1 MLIPLGTRL
10 FIVTSTNDA
19 LDTLRQV
26 FIQLTIMSQTQ
37 QLSLMPVTTQ
47 HLVAAAA
54 TIQTLKHSLSVRLDR
69 LGFAPIPKPAME
81 PYQTRRIESDAC
93 FDDMQEQGAS
103 DLELERARLT
113 GVFGFF
119 CICQHGNT
127 SGGCEQVVIARGT
140 KCIRCSSCIEL
151 L

>member
-1 MLIPLGTRL
+1 MKVYHSLSKLTAELLIPLGTRL
-10 FIVTSTNDA
+10 FIVTSTSDA
-19 LDTLRQV
+19 LDTLKQV

-54 TIQTLKHSLSVRLDR
+54 TIQTLKHSLSVRLDK

-113 GVFGFF
+113 GVSDSSASVS
-119 CICQHGNT
+119 T
-127 SGGCEQVVIARGT
+127 ATPVVVVS
-140 KCIRCSSCIEL
+140 K
-151 L
+151 